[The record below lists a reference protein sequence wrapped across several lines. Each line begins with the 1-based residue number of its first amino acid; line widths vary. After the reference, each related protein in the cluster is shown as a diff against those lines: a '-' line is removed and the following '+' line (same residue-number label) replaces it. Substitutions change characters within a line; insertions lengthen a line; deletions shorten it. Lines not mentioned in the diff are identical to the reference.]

1 MLLFS
6 WLLSSSAQASQ
17 CSTPFALVMLENKL
31 NSANESLARGD
42 LKSFNNQIDSINYS
56 IPCIIQPLDKLT
68 ATKLHLLIGLNYW
81 IDVKT
86 DVAENHFSSVKSLK
100 QTTQIPSTW
109 LPNDTQLRSFF
120 DKVKSSSDVQTIP
133 IAPEGNYYF
142 DGIQTTQQPLYRP
155 VVFQYVIDNRVVQ
168 TKILQPGEKIPPL
181 PTKSSNAVESN
192 ISSRDISSAD
202 LPNQKNNTYTA
213 STNILPSYD
222 KSLPGTPNWYLVGS
236 SLSAGLTL
244 GLIRTSRKTR
254 QSWETVE
261 YVYDDAMQES
271 LDNLWSTHKGS
282 KRMAWVFGLGTIGLT
297 YMGLQEWSSF
307 DFDLTSLLPSK
318 KKDNNS
324 DSNTAVQKDVTE
336 TESKETT
343 ETKSTESS
351 EDTNAEPEKTK
362 PKKNGKGKKDTS
374 NDSTNEQ
381 EESE

>member
-42 LKSFNNQIDSINYS
+42 LKSFNNQIDSVNYS

-133 IAPEGNYYF
+133 VAPEGVYYF
-142 DGIQTTQQPLYRP
+142 DGVQTNQQPLYRP

-168 TKILQPGEKIPPL
+168 TKILLPGEKIPSL
-181 PTKSSNAVESN
+181 PTNSSTVTDTNISTTD
-192 ISSRDISSAD
+192 ISSREIESSNYVS
-202 LPNQKNNTYTA
+202 PT
-213 STNILPSYD
+213 SILPSYD

-236 SLSAGLTL
+236 SLSTGLTL

-254 QSWETVE
+254 QSWESVE
-261 YVYDDAMQES
+261 YVYDDSMQES
-271 LDNLWSTHKGS
+271 LDNLWNTHKGS

-307 DFDLTSLLPSK
+307 DFDLASLLPSK
-318 KKDNNS
+318 KKNNIS
-324 DSNTAVQKDVTE
+324 ESNTVDQKIPTE
-336 TESKETT
+336 GDSEETI

-351 EDTNAEPEKTK
+351 EDTNAEPEKNK
-362 PKKNGKGKKDTS
+362 PKMKDKGKKDTS
-374 NDSTNEQ
+374 NDSAKELEQ
-381 EESE
+381 SE

>member
-42 LKSFNNQIDSINYS
+42 LKSFNNQIDSVNYS

-133 IAPEGNYYF
+133 VAPEGVYYF
-142 DGIQTTQQPLYRP
+142 DGVQTNQQPLYRP

-168 TKILQPGEKIPPL
+168 TKILLPGEKIPSL
-181 PTKSSNAVESN
+181 PTKSPTVTDTNTSSSETSIREIESSNYVSPT
-192 ISSRDISSAD
+192 SV
-202 LPNQKNNTYTA
+202 
-213 STNILPSYD
+213 LPSYD

-236 SLSAGLTL
+236 SLSTGLTL
-244 GLIRTSRKTR
+244 GLIRTARKTR
-254 QSWETVE
+254 QSWESVE
-261 YVYDDAMQES
+261 YVYDDSMQES
-271 LDNLWSTHKGS
+271 LDNLWNTHKGS
-282 KRMAWVFGLGTIGLT
+282 KRMAWVFGLGTVGLT

-307 DFDLTSLLPSK
+307 DFDLASLLPSK
-318 KKDNNS
+318 KKNNIS
-324 DSNTAVQKDVTE
+324 ESNTAEQKIPTE
-336 TESKETT
+336 GDSEDTT
-343 ETKSTESS
+343 ETNSTKSS

-362 PKKNGKGKKDTS
+362 PKKKGKEKKDTS
-374 NDSTNEQ
+374 NESTKEL

>member
-100 QTTQIPSTW
+100 QKTQIPRTW

-120 DKVKSSSDVQTIP
+120 DKVKPSSDVQTIP

-142 DGIQTTQQPLYRP
+142 DGIQTNQQPLYRP
-155 VVFQYVIDNRVVQ
+155 VVFQYVIDNRVAQ

-181 PTKSSNAVESN
+181 PTISPNWVESN
-192 ISSRDISSAD
+192 TSARDALNSEVSSREIERSNYIA
-202 LPNQKNNTYTA
+202 PTT
-213 STNILPSYD
+213 ILPSYD

-244 GLIRTSRKTR
+244 GLIRTSRKTL
-254 QSWETVE
+254 QSWESVE
-261 YVYDDAMQES
+261 FVYDDAMQES

-318 KKDNNS
+318 KKDNTS
-324 DSNTAVQKDVTE
+324 DVSTAAPEGTTK

-343 ETKSTESS
+343 EVKNTESS
-351 EDTNAEPEKTK
+351 DSNTAEPTKEKA
-362 PKKNGKGKKDTS
+362 KKKEGKNKTDDSSKK
-374 NDSTNEQ
+374 Q